1 MSNRVKTTLRRL
13 FGQPSRDDR
22 RRPDDPGAGA
32 PEPPERRPTQMP
44 VVATLEPA
52 REVARI
58 GVRLLD
64 DAYMTWFSA
73 SIGAEQALR
82 AWFDATPGEGSPA
95 YFAYCAALDRE
106 EAAARDLERLW
117 EVSRP
122 DREALGRAR

>member
-32 PEPPERRPTQMP
+32 PERRPTQMP
-44 VVATLEPA
+44 VVATLEPTG
-52 REVARI
+52 EVARI

-82 AWFDATPGEGSPA
+82 AWFDATPSEGSPA

>member
-22 RRPDDPGAGA
+22 RRPEDPGAGA
-32 PEPPERRPTQMP
+32 PERPERGPTQMP
-44 VVATLEPA
+44 VVATLEPTG
-52 REVARI
+52 EVARI

-82 AWFDATPGEGSPA
+82 TWFDATPSEGSPA

-106 EAAARDLERLW
+106 EAAARDLQRLW

-122 DREALGRAR
+122 DREALDGAR